1 MARDKTKE
9 QMELNIII
17 EDANQD
23 DIAEIQ
29 QLFFETINMICKK
42 DYTKEQIE
50 AWSSA
55 KDDDEKW
62 LNKILNQYFLVAR
75 SNNKI
80 VGFGSLQDNSYL
92 DLLYVHKDYQK
103 KDIAKRI
110 LLFLEKKAEINQAEM
125 INADVSK
132 TAKSFFEK
140 NGYKIIKEQKKKIKN
155 VSLPNFKMVKKL
167 SFIR

>member
-1 MARDKTKE
+1 MG
-9 QMELNIII
+9 LNIII
-17 EDANQD
+17 EDATQD

-29 QLFFETINMICKK
+29 QLFFDTINMICKK

-55 KDDDEKW
+55 KNDNEKW

-75 SNNKI
+75 SGNKI
-80 VGFGSLQDNSYL
+80 VGFGSLENNAYL

-110 LLFLEKKAEINQAEM
+110 LLFLEKKAEINQAEK
-125 INADVSK
+125 ISADVSM
-132 TAKSFFEK
+132 TGRLFFEK
-140 NGYKIIKEQKKKIKN
+140 NGYLVIKEQKKKIKD

-167 SFIR
+167 GFIG